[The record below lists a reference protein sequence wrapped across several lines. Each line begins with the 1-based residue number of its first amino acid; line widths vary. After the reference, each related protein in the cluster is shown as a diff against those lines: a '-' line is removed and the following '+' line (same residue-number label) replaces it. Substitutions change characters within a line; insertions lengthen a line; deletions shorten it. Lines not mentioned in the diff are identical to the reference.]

1 MRPSRA
7 GARGLARG
15 LVGDRR
21 HPLRV
26 RRLVSGNLGLISGTL
41 GQPSRETPLSRDK
54 RNTRAVGRARP
65 GELLGWARDLAEI
78 WPRLQAR
85 RPCACRRLEAQ
96 CRRHGGDLGG
106 ERGEMGGRDALR
118 RSAASS
124 RSGRP
129 ARQEAPPVKTT
140 FLRSSLCCSG
150 SSACARGHGPG
161 ADDKATRRRGVARRA
176 RDAAESRRDEAEPLP
191 RCGRAAL
198 RRSPDAPGIRREV
211 AEIRRDVAARARAAT
226 AFSTSESSGVATPC
240 LSSK

>member
-1 MRPSRA
+1 MRRPFQGTKETHARWA
-7 GARGLARG
+7 GQGLASCLGG
-15 LVGDRR
+15 L
-21 HPLRV
+21 
-26 RRLVSGNLGLISGTL
+26 
-41 GQPSRETPLSRDK
+41 
-54 RNTRAVGRARP
+54 
-65 GELLGWARDLAEI
+65 EI
-78 WPRLQAR
+78 WPRS
-85 RPCACRRLEAQ
+85 
-96 CRRHGGDLGG
+96 
-106 ERGEMGGRDALR
+106 GRDCKLAGRVRAGALR
-118 RSAASS
+118 RSAGDTGEIWGERGGREGGGGALRRSDASS

-129 ARQEAPPVKTT
+129 ARQEAPPVRTT
-140 FLRSSLCCSG
+140 FLRSSLCCSV

-176 RDAAESRRDEAEPLP
+176 RDAAESRRDEAELLP